1 MNKINSVILQKYL
14 CMTNDSWRNKFYKDA
29 LDAHA
34 KDKVVLDVGTGTGIL
49 SAYAL
54 AAGAKFVYA
63 IEQQPESAK
72 MADFALSKCF
82 DRSRFQVIHANFWS
96 DEIDGKILE
105 NSVDIAVFEL
115 IGPGLHDQGQCITWH
130 CAKPFLKDTAISIPD
145 RVHCDARVWLE
156 KIDLPTKFYNPPR
169 FDYMDTSAIM
179 LDQFADALLEYSQ
192 VLDQRDYQTVDYHWA
207 NMNFVTQAPDIVH
220 TDVSNITLNSM
231 PEFTFSDDP
240 RTFPNHIKPDIRF
253 TLDLTQPKAKT
264 VAIIN
269 KISFENTT
277 LICQEAPFMPWKW
290 SPTMY
295 VNEPGM
301 YEFVFPDLVYM
312 PEKQWIVTK
321 L

>member
-14 CMTNDSWRNKFYKDA
+14 CMINDNPRNKFYKDA
-29 LDAHA
+29 LTAHA
-34 KDKVVLDVGTGTGIL
+34 KDKVVIDVGTGTGIL

-63 IEQQPESAK
+63 IELHPESAK

-96 DEIDGKILE
+96 DDVKSKIPE
-105 NSVDIAVFEL
+105 NSVDIVVSEL
-115 IGPGLHDQGQCITWH
+115 IGPGLHDQGQCITWY

-145 RVHCDARVWLE
+145 RVHCDAHVWSE
-156 KIDLPTKFYNPPR
+156 KIDLSTKFYDR
-169 FDYMDTSAIM
+169 LKFDYMDPSAIM

-192 VLDQRDYQTVDYHWA
+192 VLDQRDYQPVTHHWA
-207 NMNFVTQAPDIVH
+207 NINFVTQSPDIVY
-220 TDVSNITLNSM
+220 TDVSDITLNSM
-231 PEFTFSDDP
+231 PEFIFSDNP

-253 TLDLTQPKAKT
+253 TLDLTQPGVKT

-277 LICQEAPFMPWKW
+277 LVCPEAPCGPWRW

-295 VNEPGM
+295 VNEPGR
-301 YEFVFPDLVYM
+301 YEFVFTDIKYM